1 MKYKINQR
9 AMNVLSAGTPIY
21 AQEGGYCWQVVLESL
36 VIVETNNFGY
46 LVIALH
52 NFYSNLQPQ
61 VAHCYRDYWVHRNTG
76 TSSPMVWVWQH
87 SGGLYFRFAIYV
99 ITAIS
104 NIVIKSHLWD

>member
-1 MKYKINQR
+1 MHSQDPMKGVTS
-9 AMNVLSAGTPIY
+9 VLWKWLWDETHDELFSWLFTGNLFAGTPIY

-61 VAHCYRDYWVHRNTG
+61 VTPPWKGEGNRYWTLFSLPAGNK
-76 TSSPMVWVWQH
+76 
-87 SGGLYFRFAIYV
+87 LK
-99 ITAIS
+99 
-104 NIVIKSHLWD
+104 IVS